1 MDRNGIIALRR
12 EGKTYSEIANVL
24 KIPKSTVA
32 WHLRNVKLSK
42 SLQRQLLKKSKEKWR
57 KSITQYN
64 NIYAKVRAK
73 EARLRRE
80 GIQKK
85 ASEEITGI
93 SKKDLLLI
101 GTSLFWAEGSKSH
114 RWRLCLA
121 NSDPEII
128 KVMMKFFR
136 EICHIPDEK
145 IKALVHIYP
154 GLNYKKVLTFW
165 TKIAKLP
172 KKNFYKP
179 QTQIS
184 RASKRKR
191 DRNTLPYGT
200 LHLTAGNTL
209 ITSQVKGWIQGIL
222 EKT

>member
-1 MDRNGIIALRR
+1 
-12 EGKTYSEIANVL
+12 
-24 KIPKSTVA
+24 
-32 WHLRNVKLSK
+32 
-42 SLQRQLLKKSKEKWR
+42 
-57 KSITQYN
+57 
-64 NIYAKVRAK
+64 
-73 EARLRRE
+73 
-80 GIQKK
+80 
-85 ASEEITGI
+85 
-93 SKKDLLLI
+93 
-101 GTSLFWAEGSKSH
+101 
-114 RWRLCLA
+114 
-121 NSDPEII
+121 
-128 KVMMKFFR
+128 MMKFFR